1 MRRSLSLPVA
11 ALAFL
16 VCVAFAVV
24 GGLLV
29 LHGSDDQ
36 ANHVTV
42 DGTRIA
48 LTKQEALGHEIFAE
62 HCASCHQLAA
72 SNSIGQVGPNLD
84 SVSPT
89 VAEVE
94 NVINNGQSGGN
105 YGEMPAGLATGPD
118 IAAVAAYVHRVAN
131 HKYYTP

>member
-1 MRRSLSLPVA
+1 MRRSLSLPAA

-16 VCVAFAVV
+16 VCAAFSIV

-48 LTKQEALGHEIFAE
+48 LTKQETLGHEVFSE
-62 HCASCHQLAA
+62 HCAACHQLAA
-72 SNSIGQVGPNLD
+72 SNSIGQVGPDLD
-84 SVSPT
+84 YVSPT
-89 VAEVE
+89 IAQVE
-94 NVINNGQSGGN
+94 NIINNGQVGA

-131 HKYYTP
+131 RKNYNP